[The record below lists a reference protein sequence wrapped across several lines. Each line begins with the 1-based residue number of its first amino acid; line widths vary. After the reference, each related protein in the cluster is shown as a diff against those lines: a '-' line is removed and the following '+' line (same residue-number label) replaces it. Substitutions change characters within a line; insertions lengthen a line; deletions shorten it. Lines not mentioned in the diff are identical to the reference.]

1 MYIHIYIYSAYAHTY
16 SFKPFN
22 GNLCETRKGEP
33 WCFRSCSRSSCFA
46 RLHCLHVVGLRL
58 RREGLGFSFF
68 VLVRGQWD
76 SWKSWF
82 LWTWGVHMARKEIEK
97 SCPPWLSAF
106 QTAAGSRR
114 SSGTSRVCYVNASQ
128 GDP

>member
-1 MYIHIYIYSAYAHTY
+1 MYIHIYIYIYSAYAHTY
-16 SFKPFN
+16 SFKPFS

-68 VLVRGQWD
+68 LFWCVDSGILGNLGSCGRGVSIW
-76 SWKSWF
+76 
-82 LWTWGVHMARKEIEK
+82 
-97 SCPPWLSAF
+97 
-106 QTAAGSRR
+106 
-114 SSGTSRVCYVNASQ
+114 
-128 GDP
+128 